1 MTLGD
6 LVKNY
11 REKNNITMDE
21 FSKTCS
27 LSKGYIS
34 MLENNTNP
42 RNNKPIAPTLP
53 TIKKIALA
61 MNVDVD
67 SILDALDSDQEINLD
82 FKSENTPEIGNR
94 IIQLRKEKGYATRK
108 SFAEK
113 LRIPETTLKNYEKNE
128 RKPGYSF
135 LIELS
140 DIFDVSTDY
149 LLGVTDE
156 KRKIRPYELKASE
169 YEHIKKYRTL
179 DKFGK
184 ERIDYELEKEIERTT
199 RIQELET
206 ENQEI
211 SEKIRLLRIYT
222 YFGRIACAGESFDF
236 SEIPDETIE
245 APYMEGA
252 DFIIGVNGDS
262 MEPDYHDGDRLYV
275 KKTDHMSYGDVGIFT
290 INNECFLK
298 EYGEDGLVS
307 RNKNYKDIAGTEDVR
322 LIGKVIGKVGED

>member
-1 MTLGD
+1 MNFLEKLNFLMNRYALNKRTLSQ
-6 LVKNY
+6 K
-11 REKNNITMDE
+11 
-21 FSKTCS
+21 SKIPYTTIDNWY
-27 LSKGYIS
+27 KRGYEGLKI
-34 MLENNTNP
+34 
-42 RNNKPIAPTLP
+42 PTLC
-53 TIKKIALA
+53 KL
-61 MNVDVD
+61 
-67 SILDALDSDQEINLD
+67 SDFFN
-82 FKSENTPEIGNR
+82 
-94 IIQLRKEKGYATRK
+94 
-108 SFAEK
+108 
-113 LRIPETTLKNYEKNE
+113 TTLDYWVVEEITDPNYGKSSGFKVE
-128 RKPGYSF
+128 
-135 LIELS
+135 
-140 DIFDVSTDY
+140 
-149 LLGVTDE
+149 
-156 KRKIRPYELKASE
+156 YEE
-169 YEHIKKYRTL
+169 MEHIKKYRNL

-199 RIQELET
+199 HIQELET

-211 SEKIRLLRIYT
+211 SEKITLLRIYT
-222 YFGRIACAGESFDF
+222 YFGRVACAGESFDF

-322 LIGKVIGKVGED
+322 MIGKVIGKVVED